1 MLTKVDSSSN
11 VGAKVVSE
19 VEAEMEADVVV
30 VVVVVVVIVVI
41 TDGKAIGND
50 IFEPDD
56 SNVDVVVGVVDVVV
70 VASNSCKANASRH
83 FPCL

>member
-19 VEAEMEADVVV
+19 VEAEMEADV